1 MNPSD
6 PLIPGQPAQQPAAV
20 GGSVDVPG
28 VNAKQAGR
36 SPDPEIVVDA
46 ETEAVRTRDPHTDM
60 GAVEGFADSDAQGAP
75 ADDGLSAETEAAAAD
90 PAVTA
95 TTPAPGK
102 APAWDPEKAPAVS
115 AAKAAA
121 DFVAQIFAEV
131 SAPESAPGAEK
142 VAVAAADDT
151 ADTEDAVTEPD
162 SPPAEMVPPLQD
174 KNVLILGL
182 GASGLAMARWCVRW
196 GAQVTVADTRA
207 APPQLAALQHE
218 LPQVRF
224 VAGPLDARL
233 LDGQN
238 LHAVYRSP
246 GLSPDA
252 IAPVLIAASAC
263 GIGAG
268 GELSLYSTAL
278 DVLSA
283 SQGYRPAV
291 LAITGTNG
299 KTTVTSL
306 TGQLVE
312 RSGKR
317 VAVAGNIGPTL
328 LDTLTTHLDAGT
340 LPDVWVLELSSFQ
353 LDDVAGFE
361 PKAATVLNITQDHL
375 DWHGDIA
382 AYAAAKARIFG
393 QTGLMILNREDAAVM
408 QMLPPPGR
416 PKAAAA
422 PLGGSEAHAVA
433 SVGAQRSPPPGKVK
447 LQKSQV
453 RTHLTFGGDMP
464 KRPGDF
470 GIEVV
475 SGMPWLVRA
484 MEADETRK
492 RARNEAEEELHIQRL
507 IPADALR
514 IRGRHN
520 AVNALAALAL
530 ASAAGCPLAP
540 MLYGLRE
547 YRGEPHRVE
556 PVVIINGVEYFD
568 DSKGTNVGATVAA
581 LTGLGAERR
590 VVVILGGEGKGQDF
604 APLAAPVSRYARA
617 VVLIGRDAPL
627 IRAALQ
633 DAGVALLDA
642 ETLPL
647 AVQMATEQA
656 RSGDAVLMSPACASF
671 DMFKDYEHRAQVF
684 CEAVR
689 TLAEDAGQSAEG
701 LS

>member
-1 MNPSD
+1 MNSSD
-6 PLIPGQPAQQPAAV
+6 PLIPGQPAQQPAAAGV
-20 GGSVDVPG
+20 SVDVSG
-28 VNAKQAGR
+28 VNAKHAGR
-36 SPDPEIVVDA
+36 SPDPETDA
-46 ETEAVRTRDPHTDM
+46 DAEAVRTHGPHTDVDRV
-60 GAVEGFADSDAQGAP
+60 AVLADSDAPGASAESPVSAESLDAP
-75 ADDGLSAETEAAAAD
+75 ADGGSSSETEAIAAD
-90 PAVTA
+90 PALPA
-95 TTPAPGK
+95 ATPAPGK

-131 SAPESAPGAEK
+131 SAPESAPGAAN
-142 VAVAAADDT
+142 VADVAADDI
-151 ADTEDAVTEPD
+151 ADTEDAVAEPD
-162 SPPAEMVPPLQD
+162 SPPAEMVAPLQD

-196 GAQVTVADTRA
+196 GAQVTVADTRT
-207 APPQLAALQHE
+207 APPQLGALQHE

-224 VAGPLDARL
+224 AAGALDARL
-233 LDGQN
+233 VDGQN

-246 GLSPDA
+246 GLSPAA

-263 GIGAG
+263 GISAG
-268 GELSLYSTAL
+268 GELSLYFMAL
-278 DVLSA
+278 GVLSA

-408 QMLPPPGR
+408 EMLPPP
-416 PKAAAA
+416 
-422 PLGGSEAHAVA
+422 V
-433 SVGAQRSPPPGKVK
+433 KVK
-447 LQKSQV
+447 LQKPQV

-556 PVVIINGVEYFD
+556 PVAIIDGVEYFD

-604 APLAAPVSRYARA
+604 APLATPVSRYARA

-642 ETLPL
+642 ETLPQ
-647 AVQMATEQA
+647 AVQMATERA

-684 CEAVR
+684 CETVR